1 MRTYSIDMNIESK
14 AGVTPRTFEVG
25 SVAGARFTARDVEGL
40 RVQMDEQLAKEGHFS
55 SATFTNPS
63 IFRIARYLPTQDTEF
78 EVQGTMTGGEGEVVA
93 IRDGEEIFIS
103 AGSDQCDRELDP
115 LFPDKPKQ
123 MCPHPV
129 ATTAWPYAEVRDH
142 WDELRIQS
150 TVTVQGHAVPLQDS
164 RLEALVHARLSP
176 RHAVRPGRSRTL
188 PSCTAARL
196 RSSTAQRR
204 PSKSTICRPSPRG
217 AWATR
222 SPFGSTTPFSNVSI
236 EHSFIPVPVG
246 DDLAERQSE
255 GRALPNFPMM
265 D

>member
-1 MRTYSIDMNIESK
+1 MRTYSTDFNIESK

-25 SVAGARFTARDVEGL
+25 SVAGARFTARDVDGL
-40 RVQMDEQLAKEGHFS
+40 RQQMDEQLAKEGHFS
-55 SATFTNPS
+55 SATHTNPS
-63 IFRIARYLPTQDTEF
+63 IFRITRYLLTQDTEF

-93 IRDGEEIFIS
+93 IRDGEDIFIS

-115 LFPDKPKQ
+115 IFPDKPKQ

-164 RLEALVHARLSP
+164 RLEALVTLDYLLDMPSVRSLPDVAFLYCGSSPFLDSAEEAVKEHNLSP
-176 RHAVRPGRSRTL
+176 FTTWGVGDAFSVRLYDPVLER
-188 PSCTAARL
+188 
-196 RSSTAQRR
+196 
-204 PSKSTICRPSPRG
+204 
-217 AWATR
+217 
-222 SPFGSTTPFSNVSI
+222 SI
-236 EHSFIPVPVG
+236 EHDFVPVPVG
-246 DDLAERQSE
+246 DDLAERQSAD
-255 GRALPNFPMM
+255 RALPNFPMM

>member
-1 MRTYSIDMNIESK
+1 MKIRSIDLNIERK
-14 AGVTPRTFEVG
+14 EGTTPRTFEVG

-40 RVQMDEQLAKEGHFS
+40 REQMDEQLGKEGHFS

-63 IFRIARYLPTQDTEF
+63 IFRIARYLLTQDTEF

-93 IRDGEEIFIS
+93 IRDGGELFIS
-103 AGSDQCDRELDP
+103 VGSDQCDRELDP
-115 LFPDKPKQ
+115 IFPDKPKQ

-129 ATTAWPYAEVRDH
+129 ATTAWPYSEVKDH

-150 TVTVQGHAVPLQDS
+150 TVTTQGHAVPLQDS
-164 RLEALVHARLSP
+164 PLDALVTLDYLLDIASVRALPDAAVLFCGSSPFLDSAEEAVKEHNLSP
-176 RHAVRPGRSRTL
+176 FTTWGVGDAFSVRLYDPVLER
-188 PSCTAARL
+188 
-196 RSSTAQRR
+196 
-204 PSKSTICRPSPRG
+204 
-217 AWATR
+217 
-222 SPFGSTTPFSNVSI
+222 SI
-236 EHSFIPVPVG
+236 EHSFVPVPVG

>member
-1 MRTYSIDMNIESK
+1 MRAYTIDLNIESK
-14 AGVTPRTFEVG
+14 AGVTPRTFEIG
-25 SVAGARFTARDVEGL
+25 SVAGARFTSRDVAGL
-40 RVQMDEQLAKEGHFS
+40 RKQMDEQLAKEGHFS

-63 IFRIARYLPTQDTEF
+63 IFRIARYLLTQDAEF

-93 IRDGEEIFIS
+93 IRDGDEVFIS
-103 AGSDQCDRELDP
+103 VGSDQCDRELDP

-129 ATTAWPYAEVRDH
+129 ATTAWPYDEVRDH

-164 RLEALVHARLSP
+164 PLDALVTLDYLLDMPSVQTLPDAAVLYCGSSPFLDSAEEAVKEHNLSP
-176 RHAVRPGRSRTL
+176 FTTWGVGDAFSVRLYDPVLER
-188 PSCTAARL
+188 A
-196 RSSTAQRR
+196 
-204 PSKSTICRPSPRG
+204 
-217 AWATR
+217 
-222 SPFGSTTPFSNVSI
+222 I
-236 EHSFIPVPVG
+236 EHGFVPVPVG
-246 DDLAERQSE
+246 DDLAERQLE

>member
-14 AGVTPRTFEVG
+14 AGVTSRTFEVG

-40 RVQMDEQLAKEGHFS
+40 RKQMDEQLAKEGHFS
-55 SATFTNPS
+55 SATHTNPS
-63 IFRIARYLPTQDTEF
+63 IFRMARYLLTQDTEF

-93 IRDGEEIFIS
+93 IRAGDEVFIS
-103 AGSDQCDRELDP
+103 VGSDQCDRELDP
-115 LFPDKPKQ
+115 IFPDKPKQ

-129 ATTAWPYAEVRDH
+129 ATTAWPYSEVSDH

-150 TVTVQGHAVPLQDS
+150 TVTTQGHAVPLQDS
-164 RLEALVHARLSP
+164 KLEALVTLDYLLDMPSVRSLPEVAVLFCGSSPFLDSAEEAVKEHDLSP
-176 RHAVRPGRSRTL
+176 FTTWGVGDAFSVRLYDPVLER
-188 PSCTAARL
+188 A
-196 RSSTAQRR
+196 
-204 PSKSTICRPSPRG
+204 
-217 AWATR
+217 
-222 SPFGSTTPFSNVSI
+222 I
-236 EHSFIPVPVG
+236 EHAFVPVPVG

>member
-1 MRTYSIDMNIESK
+1 MRNYSIAMNIENK

-25 SVAGARFTARDVEGL
+25 SIAGARFTARDVEGL
-40 RVQMDEQLAKEGHFS
+40 RKQMDEQLTQEGHFS

-63 IFRIARYLPTQDTEF
+63 IFRIARYLLTQDDEF
-78 EVQGTMTGGEGEVVA
+78 EVQGSMTGGEGEVVA
-93 IRDGEEIFIS
+93 IRDGNEVFIS
-103 AGSDQCDRELDP
+103 VGSDQCDRELDP

-129 ATTAWPYAEVRDH
+129 AAAAWPYAEVKDH

-150 TVTVQGHAVPLQDS
+150 TVTVQGHDVPLQDS
-164 RLEALVHARLSP
+164 RLEALVTLDYLLDMPTVRSLPDVAFLFCGSSPFLDSADEAVKEHNLSP
-176 RHAVRPGRSRTL
+176 FTTWGVGDAFSVRLYDPVLKR
-188 PSCTAARL
+188 A
-196 RSSTAQRR
+196 
-204 PSKSTICRPSPRG
+204 
-217 AWATR
+217 
-222 SPFGSTTPFSNVSI
+222 I
-236 EHSFIPVPVG
+236 EHDFVPVPVG

>member
-1 MRTYSIDMNIESK
+1 MKTYSIDMNILSK
-14 AGVTPRTFEVG
+14 GGVATRTFTVG

-40 RVQMDEQLAKEGHFS
+40 RKQMEEQLVREGHFS

-63 IFRIARYLPTQDTEF
+63 IFRIARYLLTQDTEF

-93 IRDGEEIFIS
+93 IRDGDEVFIS
-103 AGSDQCDRELDP
+103 VGSDQCDRELDP

-123 MCPHPV
+123 MCPHPI
-129 ATTAWPYAEVRDH
+129 ASTAWPYSEVKDH
-142 WDELRIQS
+142 WDDLRIQS

-164 RLEALVHARLSP
+164 RLEALVTLDYLLDMPSVRSLPDAAVLYCGSSPFLDSADEAVKEHDLSP
-176 RHAVRPGRSRTL
+176 FTTWGVGEAFSVRLYDPVLER
-188 PSCTAARL
+188 
-196 RSSTAQRR
+196 
-204 PSKSTICRPSPRG
+204 
-217 AWATR
+217 
-222 SPFGSTTPFSNVSI
+222 SI
-236 EHSFIPVPVG
+236 EHSFVPVPVG

>member
-1 MRTYSIDMNIESK
+1 MRTHNIDMNIESK
-14 AGVTPRTFEVG
+14 GRVTSRTFEVG

-40 RVQMDEQLAKEGHFS
+40 RKQMEEQLVREGHFS

-63 IFRIARYLPTQDTEF
+63 IFRIARYLLTQDTEF

-93 IRDGEEIFIS
+93 IRDGDEVFIS
-103 AGSDQCDRELDP
+103 VGSDQCDRELDP

-123 MCPHPV
+123 MCPHPI
-129 ATTAWPYAEVRDH
+129 ASTAWPYSEVKDH
-142 WDELRIQS
+142 WDDLRIQS

-164 RLEALVHARLSP
+164 RLEALVTLDYLLDMASVRALPDAAVLFCGSSPFLDSAEEAVKEHDLSP
-176 RHAVRPGRSRTL
+176 FTTWGVGDAFSVRLYDPVLER
-188 PSCTAARL
+188 
-196 RSSTAQRR
+196 
-204 PSKSTICRPSPRG
+204 
-217 AWATR
+217 
-222 SPFGSTTPFSNVSI
+222 SI
-236 EHSFIPVPVG
+236 EHSFVPVPVG